1 MPILLLITP
10 LFIGP
15 NNQAAAAV
23 CPNVSP
29 CFCYG
34 AGNIQRVSVT
44 CDKIPIDEVK
54 AVFEKTVPFEMEI
67 FTLIIPS
74 SATAFIPSAI
84 IGSNKVMQLKIQ
96 GDDTLN
102 PFYTAVDI
110 DPNAFSGAESLL
122 GGLSMYY
129 LDLSRFNFNFLNGFG
144 GFYELRIEKST
155 NLESILTLPELY
167 ALRNIFIIATTGLK
181 ETFQSPI
188 NPADSLKCN
197 GLNFL
202 RVEDSLLDRN
212 SMSNLLEW
220 VLPSSRSTLVS
231 LYFGSNEIETFPNQ
245 VSSFEK
251 LQDIY
256 TQYNRVNMTM
266 GTNSM
271 NITYQGRDCY
281 LQMVSTGIVSI
292 ESGAFQGNIQYF
304 YV

>member
-1 MPILLLITP
+1 VAILLLIITP

-34 AGNIQRVSVT
+34 AGTIQRVSVT

-54 AVFEKTVPFEMEI
+54 AVFEKTAPH
-67 FTLIIPS
+67 S
-74 SATAFIPSAI
+74 RWARIPSAI

-122 GGLSMYY
+122 
-129 LDLSRFNFNFLNGFG
+129 
-144 GFYELRIEKST
+144 
-155 NLESILTLPELY
+155 TLPELY
-167 ALRNIFIIATTGLK
+167 ALRNIFIIASTGLK

-188 NPADSLKCN
+188 SLADSLKCN

-202 RVEDSLLDRN
+202 RVEDSLMDGN

-220 VLPSSRSTLVS
+220 ALSSSRSTLVS
-231 LYFGSNEIETFPNQ
+231 LYFE
-245 VSSFEK
+245 
-251 LQDIY
+251 
-256 TQYNRVNMTM
+256 
-266 GTNSM
+266 
-271 NITYQGRDCY
+271 
-281 LQMVSTGIVSI
+281 SI
-292 ESGAFQGNIQYF
+292 EI
-304 YV
+304 